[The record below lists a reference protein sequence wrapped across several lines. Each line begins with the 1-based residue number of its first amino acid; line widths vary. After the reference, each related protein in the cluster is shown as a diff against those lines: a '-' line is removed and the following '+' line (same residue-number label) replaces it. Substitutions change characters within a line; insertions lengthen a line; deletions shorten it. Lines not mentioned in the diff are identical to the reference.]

1 MNRPTHPIFHNNT
14 FENIG
19 GNASHTQENKKTR
32 TPNMVKIRKHE
43 NKRTNHV
50 FHKI

>member
-1 MNRPTHPIFHNNT
+1 MNRPTHPIFHNN
-14 FENIG
+14 NIG

-32 TPNMVKIRKHE
+32 IPNMAKIKRHE
-43 NKRTNHV
+43 NKKTNHA